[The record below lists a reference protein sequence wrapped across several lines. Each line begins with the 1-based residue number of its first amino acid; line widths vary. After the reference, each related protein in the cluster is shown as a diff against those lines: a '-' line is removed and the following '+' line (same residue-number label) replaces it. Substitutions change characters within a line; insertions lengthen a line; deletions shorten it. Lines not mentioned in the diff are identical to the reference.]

1 MSIKTPA
8 LTMVDEC
15 NKAEV
20 GVGATMAPSSHV
32 WKGIC
37 AAFVIPAKL
46 KQVSGKTTRA
56 GATVPKTMKSVKSMH
71 WKLMAR

>member
-1 MSIKTPA
+1 
-8 LTMVDEC
+8 
-15 NKAEV
+15 
-20 GVGATMAPSSHV
+20 MAPSSHV

-71 WKLMAR
+71 WKLIGRIVERAQEGNTTDKIHNNLTE